1 MWAMATQYTFLSFT
15 TQDFRNFAVG
25 ILRQP
30 LPNGMRFAIVTNT
43 GIHDIKATDVCA
55 RFGSGSTGALAK
67 LPPTA
72 TLSEV
77 PIHSITG
84 RTVVGPRT
92 ITNGVKQQRSGAQFP
107 GGESS

>member
-55 RFGSGSTGALAK
+55 RFGAGPTGAPAK
-67 LPPTA
+67 LHPTA
-72 TLSEV
+72 TFSMQDGLPSPGELA
-77 PIHSITG
+77 SGLEQSQTG
-84 RTVVGPRT
+84 
-92 ITNGVKQQRSGAQFP
+92 
-107 GGESS
+107 